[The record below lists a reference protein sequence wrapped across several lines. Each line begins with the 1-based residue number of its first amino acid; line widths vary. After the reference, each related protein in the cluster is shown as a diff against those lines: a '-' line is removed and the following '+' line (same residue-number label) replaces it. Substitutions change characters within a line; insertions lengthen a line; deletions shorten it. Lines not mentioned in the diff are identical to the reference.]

1 MTGTA
6 AGADPQDLWDS
17 SASAWIALLDAGH
30 LNRTL
35 LLDPVMVRLAGDVQ
49 GKQACDI
56 GCGEGRFC
64 RILADQGATVTGLDP
79 TQALL
84 NEARRKDERGRY
96 LEGRAES
103 LPFADGSFDL
113 TVSYLVLID
122 VEDYRT
128 AIREM
133 ARVTRQGGRILVAN
147 MSSFCTTLPDP
158 WLRDEEGRAGKLIV
172 EDYLDDRADIVEW
185 AGIRIVNYHRPLA
198 KYMQAF
204 LDAGLSLAAFEE
216 PGLTAEQAEAH
227 PKMANATRIPVF
239 NVSLWRKA

>member
-6 AGADPQDLWDS
+6 AGANPQDLWDS
-17 SASAWIALLDAGH
+17 SASAWIELLDAGH

-35 LLDPVMVRLAGDVQ
+35 LLDPVMVRLAGDVK
-49 GKQACDI
+49 GMAVCDI

-64 RILADQGATVTGLDP
+64 RILGDAGATVTGLDP
-79 TQALL
+79 TRSLL
-84 NEARRKDERGRY
+84 DEARRRDERGSY

-103 LPFADGSFDL
+103 LPFDDESFDL

-122 VEDYRT
+122 VEDYRA

-133 ARVTRQGGRILVAN
+133 VRVTRPGGRILVAN

-158 WLRDEEGRAGKLIV
+158 WIRNENGQAGHLIV
-172 EDYLDDRADIVEW
+172 DDYLDDRADIVEW

-198 KYMQAF
+198 RYMQAF

-216 PGLTAEQAEAH
+216 PGLTATEVEAH
-227 PKMANATRIPVF
+227 PKMANAARIPVF
-239 NVSLWRKA
+239 NVSLWRKG